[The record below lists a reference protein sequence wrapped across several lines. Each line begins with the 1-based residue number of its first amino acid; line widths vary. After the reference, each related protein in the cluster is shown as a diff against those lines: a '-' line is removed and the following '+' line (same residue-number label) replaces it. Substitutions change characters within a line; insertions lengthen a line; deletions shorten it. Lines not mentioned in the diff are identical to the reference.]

1 MTEGPPRGWQ
11 WRPAPGWPVPS
22 PVWRPPPGWQPDP
35 SWPAPPENWEWWA
48 APPNGAATAPTKW
61 FIAAGVMV
69 PLAMLLLVVG
79 LGVASLA
86 LVYLS
91 IVCSIAWLPLLVIG
105 LVKLARSRRV
115 S

>member
-1 MTEGPPRGWQ
+1 
-11 WRPAPGWPVPS
+11 
-22 PVWRPPPGWQPDP
+22 
-35 SWPAPPENWEWWA
+35 
-48 APPNGAATAPTKW
+48 
-61 FIAAGVMV
+61 MV